1 MLIKELLSV
10 ASSKFNKVM
19 IFNYETDKAIHKGIL
34 ETTEQTDKYNDL
46 VIYKFETIGNDLL
59 AIFTQEK
66 YFTQFITKTQ
76 KKQNTEKH

>member
-46 VIYKFETIGNDLL
+46 VIYKFEAIGNNLL
-59 AIFTQEK
+59 AIFILEK
-66 YFTQFITKTQ
+66 DI
-76 KKQNTEKH
+76 